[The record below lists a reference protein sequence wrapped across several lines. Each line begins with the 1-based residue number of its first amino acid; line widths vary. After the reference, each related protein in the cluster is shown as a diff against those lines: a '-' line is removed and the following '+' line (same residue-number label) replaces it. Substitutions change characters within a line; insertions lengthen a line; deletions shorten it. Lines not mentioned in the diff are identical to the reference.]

1 GFEQWAEPKERGPI
15 ELNRRGRPEPTVR
28 KLSEPNGLVLE
39 GRMKVL
45 VGRADGRINALER
58 TKNSLKWWAIKK
70 NSGLGVFDTPTE
82 GRERREVLKDI
93 EDHFLKTYDSGKRV

>member
-1 GFEQWAEPKERGPI
+1 EWAEPKERGPT
-15 ELNRRGRPEPTVR
+15 EPNRRGRPEPTVR
-28 KLSEPNGLVLE
+28 KLSKPNGLVLE

-58 TKNSLKWWAIKK
+58 TKNSLKWWAIEK
-70 NSGLGVFDTPTE
+70 NKGLVVFDTPAE